1 MSIQGTV
8 IAEAVV
14 VEGCTVLVEFSDG
27 TLKQYQTEHPY
38 GAARR
43 SSAAFDPNSVYGSR
57 TLRFKT
63 PEQIRNL
70 IHDWN
75 RDVMDSRREALHMD
89 KVRRL
94 GWDYAQRGY

>member
-1 MSIQGTV
+1 MAINGTNV
-8 IAEAVV
+8 AECVV

-27 TLKQYQTEHPY
+27 TLKQYRTEHPY
-38 GAARR
+38 GAKCR
-43 SSAAFDPNSVYGSR
+43 SSAAFDPNGVYGSR

-70 IHDWN
+70 ICDWN
-75 RDVMDSRREALHMD
+75 RDVMDSRRDALHYD